1 MATVQDLVSDL
12 PLVEAELNGVWW
24 SFCPVRGAW
33 RWWDEAKARWS
44 MPQQIAIRDTLR
56 ALFRLHGRLVPRA
69 QADSSPIERGPVP
82 LGDA

>member
-33 RWWDEAKARWS
+33 RRWDPARGAWVATG
-44 MPQQIAIRDTLR
+44 QIAMRETLR
-56 ALFRLHGRLVPRA
+56 ALFRSRGRLVPRP
-69 QADSSPIERGPVP
+69 QADDSPIERGPVP